1 MPLTTGANQQ
11 PMNIIAMLI
20 KIHSSVSG
28 NINPKVIQEDIR
40 AGGLPGA
47 GVMSNV
53 CLDAHTYASLVAPR
67 KYKTVDPFMRSIHLA
82 VTQTTV

>member
-20 KIHSSVSG
+20 YMFGEISG
-28 NINPKVIQEDIR
+28 EYEPEGDSGK
-40 AGGLPGA
+40 LPGA
-47 GVMSNV
+47 GASGVMSNV